1 MAESPQAER
10 HWGVALA
17 VLVIG
22 AFMAILD
29 SSIVNI
35 AIPKLESVFSVDT
48 AQVQWVVT
56 IYLLVLGVVVP
67 AAGYLG
73 ERFGYQRIYILSL
86 VIFTIGSALS
96 GLSWSLNVLTVF
108 RVLQALGGGLI
119 MPITMAM
126 VYRIVPRQQIGT
138 AMGFWGLAII
148 VAPAIGPTLG
158 GYLVEY
164 INWRLIFY
172 INVPIGIIGVLLA
185 FMYLPKFPQAVRG
198 RFDSVGFA
206 MVAAGLFA
214 LLLALSEGETWGWSS
229 EPIVLLLMGSGFLL
243 VLFVLWELRSPY
255 PLLDLRV
262 FKFGSFALSNILVV
276 LVTVAMYSGVFYVP
290 LFLQTIVGFGAMK
303 TGLIMMPAALA
314 SALMMPISGR
324 IYDKIGARPLVVA
337 GMALLAITTYLLHN
351 LSVDTSVGQVIFWLT
366 LRGFGMG
373 MAMMPVTTAGMS
385 AVPTEHVGGA
395 SAINNIMQRVAGSFG
410 LAGLTALLEEQ
421 STMHAQMLASAYTP
435 ASGSA
440 MQLMHGLQALIVG
453 QGIPAVPATQLT
465 ITTLYGFIE
474 QQGFVMGIDDVFVV
488 AALFTVAGAILAL
501 ALKTYRT
508 QGKSARPMAAE

>member
-1 MAESPQAER
+1 MADSPQTER

-35 AIPKLESVFSVDT
+35 AVPKLESVFSVDT

-73 ERFGYQRIYILSL
+73 ERFGYRRIYILSL
-86 VIFTIGSALS
+86 VVFTIGSAMS
-96 GLSWSLNVLTVF
+96 GLAWSLHVLTVF
-108 RVLQALGGGLI
+108 RVLQAMGGGLI

-126 VYRIVPRQQIGT
+126 LYRIVPRQQIGT

-164 INWRLIFY
+164 VNWRLIFY
-172 INVPIGIIGVLLA
+172 INVPIGIVGVFLALL
-185 FMYLPKFPQAVRG
+185 YVPKFPQVKVG
-198 RFDSVGFA
+198 NFDAVGFA
-206 MVAAGLFA
+206 VVAGGLFG
-214 LLLALSEGETWGWSS
+214 LLLALSEGQTWGWGS
-229 EPIVLLLMGSGFLL
+229 EPIVLLLMGSALL
-243 VLFVLWELRSPY
+243 LLFFVLWEFRVPH

-262 FKFGSFALSNILVV
+262 FRFGSFGLSNILVV

-314 SALMMPISGR
+314 SAIMMPISGR
-324 IYDKIGARPLVVA
+324 IYDKIGARALVFT
-337 GMALLAITTYLLHN
+337 GMSLLAITTYLLHN
-351 LSVDTSVGQVIFWLT
+351 LSVNTSVGAVIFWLT
-366 LRGFGMG
+366 LRGVGMG

-410 LAGLTALLEEQ
+410 LAALTALLQEQ
-421 STMHAQMLASAYTP
+421 ATMHAQTLASAYTP

-440 MQLMHGLQALIVG
+440 MQLFQGLQGLIAKE
-453 QGIPAVPATQLT
+453 GIPGAQAVQLT
-465 ITTLYGFIE
+465 ITTLYGMIE
-474 QQGFVMGIDDVFVV
+474 QQAFVMGIDDVFVV
-488 AALFTVAGAILAL
+488 AALFTVVGAILAL
-501 ALKTYRT
+501 GLKTYRT
-508 QGKSARPMAAE
+508 QGTSARPMAAD